1 MVTSSASDRDGND
14 VPMGRAGAGA
24 CPRILPELQSLD
36 ILVAGH
42 LADARILSSLARIAI
57 SSNEELPMLKSS
69 ADDGP
74 TPALPSLRRRSVIDT
89 ARRLGLLDGENSR
102 IGGRI
107 RRDLVAAAKE
117 KSGIASDTELLEYA
131 LAKVALED
139 DFGAKL
145 VRRKGRVAKDIDL
158 EF

>member
-1 MVTSSASDRDGND
+1 
-14 VPMGRAGAGA
+14 
-24 CPRILPELQSLD
+24 LKL
-36 ILVAGH
+36 LV
-42 LADARILSSLARIAI
+42 RIAI
-57 SSNEELPMLKSS
+57 LFNKELPMLKSS
-69 ADDGP
+69 TNEEP
-74 TPALPSLRRRSVIDT
+74 TPAPPSLRRRTVIDT

-102 IGGRI
+102 IGARI

-139 DFGAKL
+139 DFGTKL